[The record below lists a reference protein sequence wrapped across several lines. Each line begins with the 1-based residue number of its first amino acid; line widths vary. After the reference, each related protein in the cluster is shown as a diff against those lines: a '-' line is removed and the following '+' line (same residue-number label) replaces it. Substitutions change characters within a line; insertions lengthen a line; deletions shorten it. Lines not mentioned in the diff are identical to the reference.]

1 MVDRHVSSC
10 TTDVLLMESN
20 EADKQPKEVYEQ
32 LLATFSREGQWQRP
46 PWPPWAI
53 RLINSFYQLF
63 KSSEIENE
71 TVNGKEMKLKPWNV
85 KTVTCFMFLSKHL
98 SFELSCLILMPKW
111 KVQFQVVLSKV
122 NAAMKFF
129 LFLLGY
135 MKLNI

>member
-1 MVDRHVSSC
+1 M
-10 TTDVLLMESN
+10 
-20 EADKQPKEVYEQ
+20 
-32 LLATFSREGQWQRP
+32 AT
-46 PWPPWAI
+46 I
-53 RLINSFYQLF
+53 RLINSFYQPV

-71 TVNGKEMKLKPWNV
+71 TGNRKEMKLKPWNV

-98 SFELSCLILMPKW
+98 LFELSCLILMPKW
-111 KVQFQVVLSKV
+111 EVQFQVVLSKV

>member
-1 MVDRHVSSC
+1 M
-10 TTDVLLMESN
+10 
-20 EADKQPKEVYEQ
+20 
-32 LLATFSREGQWQRP
+32 AT
-46 PWPPWAI
+46 I
-53 RLINSFYQLF
+53 RLINSFYQPV

-71 TVNGKEMKLKPWNV
+71 TVNSKEMKLKPWNV

-98 SFELSCLILMPKW
+98 WFQLSCLILMPKE

-135 MKLNI
+135 LKLNI